1 MIINVLESVET
12 KGKNDKIYF
21 WDSKATSEFLKSARK
36 NSTMYRGY
44 NCEVFDPLCIELDKG
59 FTEID
64 LIDIE
69 KSIEINYRNVK
80 QAIKPEFK
88 QFAKEIFIK
97 LYPFALSDKELIK
110 IVNLK

>member
-1 MIINVLESVET
+1 MIINILESLET
-12 KGKNDKIYF
+12 TEKDDKKYF
-21 WDSKATSEFLKSARK
+21 WKTEESAEFLKSARK

-44 NCEVFDPLCIELDKG
+44 ACEVFDPRYIELDKG

-69 KSIEINYRNVK
+69 KSIEVNYRNVQ
-80 QAIKPEFK
+80 QAIKPEFQ
-88 QFAKEIFIK
+88 QFAKDIFIK
-97 LYPFALSDKELIK
+97 LYPFVLNDKELKK

>member
-1 MIINVLESVET
+1 MIINVLEPAET
-12 KGKNDKIYF
+12 KGKNDNKYF
-21 WDSKATSEFLKSARK
+21 WDSKATSEFFESSRKKS
-36 NSTMYRGY
+36 MYRGY
-44 NCEVFDPLCIELDKG
+44 TYEVFDPRYIEFDKG

-69 KSIEINYRNVK
+69 KSIEVNYRNVQ

-88 QFAKEIFIK
+88 QFAKDIFIK
-97 LYPFALSDKELIK
+97 LYPFVLNDKELKK